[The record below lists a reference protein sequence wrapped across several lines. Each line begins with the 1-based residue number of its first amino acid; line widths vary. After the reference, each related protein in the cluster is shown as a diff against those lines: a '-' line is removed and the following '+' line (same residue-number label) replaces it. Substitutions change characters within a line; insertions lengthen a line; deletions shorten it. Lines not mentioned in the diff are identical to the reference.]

1 MRSQRR
7 LYRNQGS
14 NPIIPSGLLSYHN
27 FNDNL
32 LDSVGD
38 NHGTGTPVYT
48 DGLNG
53 QRVVDIGTDGG
64 DAVGLPNR
72 TLAGRSNVSIS
83 CMFKLKSNV
92 ETQFYGSWYGPNTC
106 IQLKY
111 SSNALH
117 CWIGGATTEYLNF
130 GAYTFN
136 TNWHHLVFTK
146 TPTEAKIY
154 IDGVQFGTIKA
165 STNTFRSGTQPETWG
180 FAGNSVSNLFL
191 DGGAIWDKPL
201 TQSEI
206 TEIYN
211 TQNAGNEL
219 I

>member
-1 MRSQRR
+1 MRRR
-7 LYRNQGS
+7 GSRLRNKFI
-14 NPIIPSGLLSYHN
+14 PIGLLSYHN

-38 NHGTGTPVYT
+38 NHGSEIPVYA
-48 DGLNG
+48 DGLNS
-53 QRVVDIGTDGG
+53 QRVVDIGTGG
-64 DAVGLPNR
+64 GTRITLANR

-92 ETQFYGSWYGPNTC
+92 ETQIYGSWFSANTC

-111 SSNALH
+111 SSNAFH
-117 CWIGGATTEYLNF
+117 CWIGGATTEFINF
-130 GAYTFN
+130 GAYAFN

-146 TPTEAKIY
+146 SPTEVKIY
-154 IDGVQFGTIKA
+154 IDGVQFGTTKT
-165 STNTFRSGTQPETWG
+165 STNTFRSGTQAETWG
-180 FAGNSVSNLFL
+180 GAGTQTANIMI
-191 DGGAIWDKPL
+191 DGGGIWDKPL

-211 TQNAGNEL
+211 IQNAGGEL
-219 I
+219 V